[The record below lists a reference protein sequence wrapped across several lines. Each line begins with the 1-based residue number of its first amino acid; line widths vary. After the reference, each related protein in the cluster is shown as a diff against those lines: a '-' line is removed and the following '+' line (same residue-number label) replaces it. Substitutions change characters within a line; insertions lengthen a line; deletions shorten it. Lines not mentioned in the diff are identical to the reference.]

1 MLETGARGAR
11 RVRKS
16 AVRSHARPGRDA
28 IAIRSTLCHL
38 MPDWSR
44 QNWMARRGIPVTAR
58 VRESFPSSMAA
69 IGPLSPIIAADE
81 SCSIAE
87 RPRTYMLVVI
97 RLCETVSV
105 HGFVLDDAR
114 PASIPQRVCIQGR
127 G

>member
-16 AVRSHARPGRDA
+16 AVRNHARPGREA
-28 IAIRSTLCHL
+28 MAIRPTLCHL
-38 MPDWSR
+38 MPAWSR

-58 VRESFPSSMAA
+58 DRESFPSSIAA
-69 IGPLSPIIAADE
+69 IGPLSPTIAAEE

-87 RPRTYMLVVI
+87 RPRMYMSGVA
-97 RLCETVSV
+97 RRSETLPV
-105 HGFVLDDAR
+105 HYFALDDAR
-114 PASIPQRVCIQGR
+114 AARNQQRVNTQGR